1 MRRKRD
7 GDTRGIG
14 LHADKQTGVEI
25 ELRAEITNEGRG
37 RVVHKDDKESRIVAL
52 GWGLKVIE

>member
-1 MRRKRD
+1 MRKKRD

-14 LHADKQTGVEI
+14 LHADRQTGVEI
-25 ELRAEITNEGRG
+25 ELCVEITNEGRG
-37 RVVHKDDKESRIVAL
+37 QVVHKDDKGSRIMAL